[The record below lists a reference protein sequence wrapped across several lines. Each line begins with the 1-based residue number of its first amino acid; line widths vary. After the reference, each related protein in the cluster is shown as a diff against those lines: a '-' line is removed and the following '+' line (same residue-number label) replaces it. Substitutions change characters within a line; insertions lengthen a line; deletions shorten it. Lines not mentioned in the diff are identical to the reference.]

1 MGEIASGRGYSLE
14 VGKNCEKLTKYTS
27 NIVLKL
33 IVLEKKD
40 THLWKIS
47 YNNSKFGKACV
58 AGTETASGEIH
69 AENKYFNFQ
78 WNIFIDERTGE
89 FFVIGNHTKK
99 SEDNKKSVALFE
111 SMTVDSSV
119 LQANKSKFSSI
130 AQKITKN
137 SKLAEQ
143 IKKLKK

>member
-1 MGEIASGRGYSLE
+1 MCKGVKIA
-14 VGKNCEKLTKYTS
+14 
-27 NIVLKL
+27 
-33 IVLEKKD
+33 
-40 THLWKIS
+40 

-58 AGTETASGEIH
+58 AGTQTESGEIH

-78 WNIFIDERTGE
+78 WNIFIDEETGN
-89 FFVIGNHTKK
+89 FFIVGNHTKE

-111 SMTVDSSV
+111 VMAIDSLV

-143 IKKLKK
+143 IKKLRK